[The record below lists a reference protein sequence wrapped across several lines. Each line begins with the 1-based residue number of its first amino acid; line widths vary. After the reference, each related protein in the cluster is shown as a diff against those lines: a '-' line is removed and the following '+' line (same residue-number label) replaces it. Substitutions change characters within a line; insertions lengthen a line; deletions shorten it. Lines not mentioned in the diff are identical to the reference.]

1 MKPQASAVIGY
12 RTPRNFGLA
21 AEEGV
26 TRLAHPYA
34 TRGEVGGLAPGA
46 YHSDDVGRRH
56 AAGQKTLNREMPK
69 VS

>member
-1 MKPQASAVIGY
+1 M
-12 RTPRNFGLA
+12 
-21 AEEGV
+21 EGV
-26 TRLAHPYA
+26 IRLAHPYA